1 MLHFTL
7 DVFDIEPEVEEKIKG
22 LVEKNNK
29 EYKERNHKWN
39 FDENLGFFNINCHT
53 SSSYYLT
60 ELKNIL
66 FNEVQEDQ
74 YTLDVDFGEEVLGT
88 AYIIEGKVMDNME
101 KPEEE
106 KFNLVHKL
114 IYTEKP
120 DSCILFCNTR
130 EKVKALF
137 EKISIY
143 LVKSS
148 AHDIIFRIG
157 VRL

>member
-74 YTLDVDFGEEVLGT
+74 YTLEVNFGEEVLGT
-88 AYIIEGKVMDNME
+88 AYILEEKVRDNME
-101 KPEEE
+101 ESQEE
-106 KFNLVHKL
+106 KFN
-114 IYTEKP
+114 
-120 DSCILFCNTR
+120 R
-130 EKVKALF
+130 F
-137 EKISIY
+137 ELSMY
-143 LVKSS
+143 LNDCTMSQASDVMRVLSENGYVAEVYLTKK
-148 AHDIIFRIG
+148 DQ
-157 VRL
+157 